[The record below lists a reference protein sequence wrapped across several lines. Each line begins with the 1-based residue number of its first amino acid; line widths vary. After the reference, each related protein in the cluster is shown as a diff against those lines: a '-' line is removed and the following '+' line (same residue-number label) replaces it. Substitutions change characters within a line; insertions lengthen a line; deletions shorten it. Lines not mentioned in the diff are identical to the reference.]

1 MAQVFSQSALSGD
14 IWDMQGAVIQF
25 GSAASIQ
32 SITNAPMATD
42 YNSQYIVAIGLQLG
56 FSQSVSKRYP
66 INVRRVIYMLG
77 SPDGTVNINCLFGP
91 GQSMANFLQTFGA
104 TYLSDSRKVDAA
116 IIIKPFGTVTSST
129 GSSTLS
135 QGIWSIKN
143 PVVTSVGLT
152 ISEGGGNGAVQA
164 VGQVSLTFNNL
175 DIS

>member
-14 IWDMQGAVIQF
+14 IWDMQGAVIHF
-25 GSAASIQ
+25 GSTATPSGIANAS
-32 SITNAPMATD
+32 MATN

-77 SPDGTVNINCLFGP
+77 SPDGTINISCLFGP

-116 IIIKPFGTVTSST
+116 ITIKPFGTVTSST
-129 GSSTLS
+129 GSTTLS
-135 QGIWSIKN
+135 QGVWHIVN

-152 ISEGGGNGAVQA
+152 IQEGGGTGAVQA

>member
-1 MAQVFSQSALSGD
+1 MAQVFSQTALSGD

-25 GSAASIQ
+25 GSAYNSTTI
-32 SITNAPMATD
+32 SNATMATN
-42 YNSQYIVAIGLQLG
+42 YNNQYIVAIGLQLG
-56 FSQSVSKRYP
+56 FSQSLSKRYP

-104 TYLSDSRKVDAA
+104 TYISDSRKVDAA
-116 IIIKPFGTVTSST
+116 IVIKPFGTVTSST
-129 GSSTLS
+129 GSTTLN
-135 QGIWSIKN
+135 QGVWYIKN

-152 ISEGGGNGAVQA
+152 INEGGGSGAVQA